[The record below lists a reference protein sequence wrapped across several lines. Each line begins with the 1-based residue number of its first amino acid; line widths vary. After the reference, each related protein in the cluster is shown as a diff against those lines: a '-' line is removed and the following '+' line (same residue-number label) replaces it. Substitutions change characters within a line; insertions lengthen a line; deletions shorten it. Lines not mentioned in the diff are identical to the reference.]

1 MQVVEQGTPVTTSLP
16 QVPALD
22 SGAIN
27 SRLAERM
34 RPLPKKF
41 LAAMI
46 AVQPLPGSPL
56 YRGDDRQII
65 AQARSDLRAYSGA
78 GVDAIILENSHDLPY
93 VKPPLDP
100 HAVELMKRVATEVRH
115 GFAGP
120 IGIQM
125 LEAANETALEIACGA
140 DLDFLRVEGY
150 VFAHIGGAGLIEGCA
165 GKLLRR
171 RKELRCEQIKIFG
184 DVKKKHCSHALT
196 GDLDILDE
204 IKQAEFF
211 LVDGVIVTGPRTTE
225 PPSPSELRR
234 VKKQARVPVL
244 IGSGMTPQ
252 NIRSYFKLA
261 DGFIV
266 GSTFREQGKFLGA
279 LDLKRLSAF
288 MKIFRA
294 LK

>member
-1 MQVVEQGTPVTTSLP
+1 MRSLP
-16 QVPALD
+16 KQ
-22 SGAIN
+22 
-27 SRLAERM
+27 
-34 RPLPKKF
+34 F
-41 LAAMI
+41 LGAMI

-56 YRGDDRQII
+56 YCDDDAQII
-65 AQARSDLRAYSGA
+65 AHSLSDLQAYTEA

-93 VKPPLDP
+93 IKPPLP
-100 HAVELMKRVATEVRH
+100 PRAVELMKQIAREVRNR
-115 GFAGP
+115 FERP

-125 LEAANETALEIACGA
+125 LEAANETALEIACEA
-140 DLDFLRVEGY
+140 DLDFVRAEGY

-171 RKELRCEQIKIFG
+171 RKELGCEQIKIFG

-211 LVDGVIVTGPRTTE
+211 LVDGVIVTGARTTE
-225 PPSPSELRR
+225 PPSLAELRR
-234 VKKQARVPVL
+234 VTKRAQVPVL

-252 NIRSYFKLA
+252 NIRSYFKFA

-266 GSTFREQGKFLGA
+266 GSTFRRDGKFLSQ
-279 LDLKRLSAF
+279 LDRKRLDVF
-288 MKIFRA
+288 MKVFRA